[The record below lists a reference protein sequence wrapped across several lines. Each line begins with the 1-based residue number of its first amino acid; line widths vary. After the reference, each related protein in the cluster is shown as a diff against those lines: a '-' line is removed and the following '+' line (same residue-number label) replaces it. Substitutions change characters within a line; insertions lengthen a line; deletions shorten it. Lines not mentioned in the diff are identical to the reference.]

1 MSQALGPLQGEG
13 ERDGSISQ
21 GNMTKEDY
29 VGQNL
34 KRGVSQCTTVYAKK
48 AERSQGLAKYG

>member
-48 AERSQGLAKYG
+48 AEWS